1 MMGQC
6 QGNWV
11 GKSLSYW
18 HAKSWDCLL
27 THLLPMKS
35 ILFFI
40 RRIYCYQF
48 RCNYLRTK
56 KCFSQFFAAILKS
69 RLNFEYFEKRM
80 TLTGFVFA
88 KLRTLKAWLKK
99 MSKKSCFR
107 GPFDKQYGKRAE
119 GLFKSVAQILYQ
131 IHRPLPS
138 QWSWKKS
145 LSLTCQILG
154 LLVNTLATNKK
165 YPVLHRENLRTPIH
179 MQLSQKQKNL
189 FSIFCRYSKI

>member
-1 MMGQC
+1 
-6 QGNWV
+6 
-11 GKSLSYW
+11 
-18 HAKSWDCLL
+18 
-27 THLLPMKS
+27 MKS